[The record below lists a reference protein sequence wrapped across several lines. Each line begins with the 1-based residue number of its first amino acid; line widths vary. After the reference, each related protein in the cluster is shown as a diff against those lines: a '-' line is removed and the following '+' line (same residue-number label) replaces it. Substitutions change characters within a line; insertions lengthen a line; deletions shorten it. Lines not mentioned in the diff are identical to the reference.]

1 MHESRWERSE
11 VVPMQEKILQIVLSK
26 VAQRSWQAFDLIIG
40 DIERVEGREI
50 LSEDVRNFE

>member
-1 MHESRWERSE
+1 MHESRRERCE

>member
-1 MHESRWERSE
+1 
-11 VVPMQEKILQIVLSK
+11 MQEMIPQIVLPK